1 MVANLFNNFVKSKIF
16 INFARNYN
24 EIMSRNNINLFEQA
38 QEEDRRT
45 VATAVIPLFTDG
57 ILDLALDENKLC
69 LGNLPIIAS
78 RDMVLFPGM
87 TMPLSIGRTKSLRV
101 LEEVEN
107 NHCYIGIFMQ
117 KTSADDPASKDLYH
131 VGALADVIK
140 VLEMPDGTKNIIVQ
154 GRRLLKLENL
164 ITNDPYLRGEVSII
178 DEQYPSPRSRKMK
191 ALLSNVKDD
200 IKKMSGAIDNSLPP
214 EINFAI
220 ANFNDIAY
228 LTTFLCSSF
237 PMPLTERQ
245 GLLEET
251 DFFARAMRLSSIVN
265 REMQFALI
273 KSKLQRETM
282 QEISDVQRKHF
293 LYTQI
298 QTIKEELGESS
309 QDDIDKLLSIA
320 NKKQMSEA
328 ALDVFKKEINKLQK
342 MNEQSPDYSMQHTY
356 LRTFVDLPWG
366 NTTKDNM
373 SLQNAKKVLDQDHY
387 GLEKVKERIL
397 EHLAVLKL
405 RGDMKS
411 PIICLVGPPGVGKT
425 SLGKSIARALKREYV
440 RVSFGGLHDEA
451 EIRGHR
457 KTYIGALPGRI
468 MKGLIS
474 AGSDNPVFVLD
485 EIDKIGADFKGDPAS
500 ALLEVLDPEQ
510 NFAFHDNYIDVDYDL
525 SKVLFIATANTLST
539 IAAPLRDRME
549 IIDLSGYILEEKVE
563 IAERHLLPKQK
574 EEHGLKGSKFSIPK
588 KVMAE
593 IVGQYTRESGVRLLD
608 KRLAKIMR
616 KIAWKTAL
624 EEEVPTKLSISDLED
639 YLGKP
644 DFDPDKYEGNQYYG
658 VVTGLAWT
666 SVGGCILYVESSL
679 SKGKGEKLTLTG
691 NLGDV
696 MKESA
701 TLAYQY
707 IKAHAEELGISQET
721 LESNNVHIHCPEGA
735 TPKDG
740 PSAGIT
746 MVTSLASS
754 FCKRKVRERIA
765 MTGEISL
772 RGRVLPIGG
781 VKEKIL
787 AAKRAG
793 ITDLVLCEDNRKDV
807 EEISKEYIA
816 GLTFHYFREVK
827 DVLDYVLL

>member
-1 MVANLFNNFVKSKIF
+1 MSK
-16 INFARNYN
+16 
-24 EIMSRNNINLFEQA
+24 NNINFFEQTP
-38 QEEDRRT
+38 EEDRRT

-57 ILDLALDENKLC
+57 ILDIALDESKMC

-87 TMPLSIGRTKSLRV
+87 TMPLSIGRAKSLRV
-101 LEEVEN
+101 VEEVEN
-107 NHCYIGIFMQ
+107 NHCYIGIFLQ
-117 KTSADDPASKDLYH
+117 STKADDPKYKDLYH
-131 VGALADVIK
+131 IGALADVIK

-154 GRRLLKLENL
+154 GRRLLKLDKMIAEE
-164 ITNDPYLRGEVSII
+164 PYLRGDVSIL
-178 DEQYPSPRSRKMK
+178 EEKYPSPRSRKMK
-191 ALLSNVKDD
+191 ALLSNVKEDVR
-200 IKKMSGAIDNSLPP
+200 KMSGAYENALPP
-214 EINFAI
+214 EINFALS
-220 ANFNDIAY
+220 NFNDPCY
-228 LTTFLCSSF
+228 LTAFLSSSF
-237 PMPLTERQ
+237 PMSLKERQ
-245 GLLEET
+245 SLIEEF
-251 DFFARAMRLSSIVN
+251 DYFERAKLLSSIVN
-265 REMQFALI
+265 REMQFAQI
-273 KSKLQRETM
+273 KSKLQHETM
-282 QEISDVQRKHF
+282 QEISETQRKHF

-298 QTIKEELGESS
+298 QTIKDELGEGN
-309 QDDIDKLLSIA
+309 QDDIDKLLSVA
-320 NKKQMSEA
+320 NSKNMPAS
-328 ALDVFKKEINKLQK
+328 ALEVFKKEINKLQK

-366 NTTKDNM
+366 KLTKDNM
-373 SLQNAKKVLDQDHY
+373 NLQNAKKVLDQDHF

-411 PIICLVGPPGVGKT
+411 PILCLVGPPGVGKT
-425 SLGKSIARALKREYV
+425 SLGRSIARALKREYV

-468 MKGLIS
+468 INGLIK
-474 AGSDNPVFVLD
+474 AGTDNPVFVLD

-510 NFAFHDNYIDVDYDL
+510 NSTFHDNYIDVDYDL

-574 EEHGLKGSKFSIPK
+574 EEHGLKDSKLTIPK
-588 KVMAE
+588 KVMSE
-593 IVGQYTRESGVRLLD
+593 IINQYTRESGVRLLD

-616 KIAWKTAL
+616 RIAWKTAMN
-624 EEEVPTKLSISDLED
+624 EEVPTKLSSKDLED

-644 DFDPDKYEGNQYYG
+644 DYDPDKYEGNKYYG

-701 TLAYQY
+701 TIAYQY

-721 LESNNVHIHCPEGA
+721 LENNNVHIHCPEGA

-746 MVTSLASS
+746 MITSLASS

-765 MTGEISL
+765 MTGEVSL

-793 ITDLVLCEDNRKDV
+793 ITDLVLCEENRKDV
-807 EEISKEYIA
+807 EEISKEYLT
-816 GLTFHYFREVK
+816 GLNFHYFQEVK
-827 DVLDYVLL
+827 DVLDYALI